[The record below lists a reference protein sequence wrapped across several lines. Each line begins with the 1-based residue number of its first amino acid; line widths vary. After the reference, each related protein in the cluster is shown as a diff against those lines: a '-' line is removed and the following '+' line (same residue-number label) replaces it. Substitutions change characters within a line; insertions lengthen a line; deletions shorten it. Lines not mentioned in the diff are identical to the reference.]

1 MDFRDRGSDLGIEMV
16 EFRTTVPVEWNA
28 YAADAVKIGHRVA
41 DVPRTASMKGG
52 EYSPP
57 NRSRKLPAVT
67 SGFECGC
74 ERSLCRRARE
84 ALDSVVKVRFRP
96 VLLGCERCPGIE
108 A

>member
-57 NRSRKLPAVT
+57 NATATRSAPAT
-67 SGFECGC
+67 ATGFNEGRGIFPAKPPDVVAEC
-74 ERSLCRRARE
+74 R
-84 ALDSVVKVRFRP
+84 VVDW
-96 VLLGCERCPGIE
+96 LQ
-108 A
+108 